1 MVTYGGSNQFQPA
14 SPTEKAAAQ
23 ARLLAAQRENQATQE
38 QRQQAPSAIKTG
50 TPEEAAVRAEAQ
62 KIEQQRMVEEHVS
75 RVGSS
80 NDRFAQAREAAIKSG
95 SFSYGSFGTPV
106 PNSFVTSQGQR
117 MERPVLPMTQGGG
130 RISFGTPVSGT
141 PISQMR
147 TAVMPQTTE
156 KTSQPTTVLKSGPS
170 PVIRATQA
178 NLDKTNALRASQG
191 LPPLE
196 KVTTVQVVP
205 STKTTQS
212 ETGVTTLF
220 GKTFK
225 TFTPTSEKQTG
236 EASSFLKVPFSGQ
249 KAQGG
254 EVPSTSLADVFAF
267 VPIGSL
273 EKGAISAG
281 KEISSFFTKAFAK
294 EAPKAAETGAKVGTS
309 DIGLNVPKYTDKF
322 RTEKNIQSMINEKM
336 KSPPPEMARQGK
348 EVTPTPEITVKLGVG
363 PGKVVSSNKGGT
375 GILEGTGRP
384 PTTPTE
390 KTVSAG
396 KGLEQ
401 IVREKQVTKTV
412 QKQKPEFEQ
421 KQLSKQEQFLKDQE
435 KAKTEQTGKTE
446 EKLKAKQEQSLIE
459 RTGLRYIKD
468 PGKPRQEQ
476 KQTPV
481 PPVPI
486 LKPRPTTG
494 EKPKPFPTLVPP
506 VPITTTKQSQKQ
518 DQGGIGITDLLTVTK
533 IPGNPSPPPPKPTP
547 PPTKTPPTGETTTDK
562 KRPPDLGVLG
572 VGGGG
577 GLVGKVSK
585 GGFRREFV
593 GNVPEAS
600 IIGTYKRSELSYS
613 QRTISKSES
622 EQSKQSTGR
631 FVQSKRSRIL

>member
-1 MVTYGGSNQFQPA
+1 MVTYGGSNQFQPPSA
-14 SPTEKAAAQ
+14 TQKAEAQ

-50 TPEEAAVRAEAQ
+50 TPEETAVRAEAQ
-62 KIEQQRMVEEHVS
+62 KAEQQRMVEEHVS
-75 RVGSS
+75 REGSS
-80 NDRFAQAREAAIKSG
+80 NDRFAQAREQAIKTG
-95 SFSYGSFGTPV
+95 SFSYGSFGTPI

-117 MERPVLPMTQGGG
+117 IERPVLPMTQGGNALE
-130 RISFGTPVSGT
+130 T
-141 PISQMR
+141 MR
-147 TAVMPQTTE
+147 TAVTPPKTPSPPQSTDLFRTTM
-156 KTSQPTTVLKSGPS
+156 KTGTS
-170 PVIRATQA
+170 PVIQISQA
-178 NLDKTNALRASQG
+178 ELNKTNAVRSSQG

-196 KVTTVQVVP
+196 QVMTVQVVAP
-205 STKTTQS
+205 AKGPEAGTA
-212 ETGVTTLF
+212 TLF

-225 TFTPTSEKQTG
+225 TFTPTGQKQSG
-236 EASSFLKVPFSGQ
+236 EVSSFLKVPFSGQ

-273 EKGAISAG
+273 EKGAVSAE
-281 KEISSFFTKAFAK
+281 KELSSFFTKAFAK
-294 EAPKAAETGAKVGTS
+294 EAPKAAETGVKVGTS

-348 EVTPTPEITVKLGVG
+348 EVTQTPEITVKLGVG
-363 PGKVVSSNKGGT
+363 PGKVISGSKGST

-390 KTVSAG
+390 KTVPAG

-435 KAKTEQTGKTE
+435 KAKTEQTTKTE
-446 EKLKAKQEQSLIE
+446 EKLKTKQEQSLIE
-459 RTGLRYIKD
+459 RTGLRYIREPK
-468 PGKPRQEQ
+468 PTQKQEPVPPIAIVKPRQ
-476 KQTPV
+476 
-481 PPVPI
+481 
-486 LKPRPTTG
+486 TT
-494 EKPKPFPTLVPP
+494 ETKPKPTPPLVL
-506 VPITTTKQSQKQ
+506 PIPIQGQPQKQKQ
-518 DQGGIGITDLLTVTK
+518 DLGGIFIPTPLTHETPVF
-533 IPGNPSPPPPKPTP
+533 SPPPPPPSRVPTP
-547 PPTKTPPTGETTTDK
+547 PPTKPPPSETTTTDK